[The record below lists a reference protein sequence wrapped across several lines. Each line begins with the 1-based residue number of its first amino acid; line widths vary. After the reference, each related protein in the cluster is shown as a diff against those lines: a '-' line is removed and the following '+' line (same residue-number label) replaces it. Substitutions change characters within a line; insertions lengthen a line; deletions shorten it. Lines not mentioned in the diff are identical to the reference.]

1 MYKGFF
7 EDIEYVMGLFCK
19 PFEECFKAD
28 EDEDDEEEKN
38 CCAMGCDQMP
48 CMRDDDSEDDDEKEE
63 GKEGGLMGPGPVA
76 DMLKCMFD
84 ASDIDYDYE
93 D

>member
-7 EDIEYVMGLFCK
+7 EDIEYVMGLFCR
-19 PFEECFKAD
+19 PFEECCKND
-28 EDEDDEEEKN
+28 EDEDDDEEKK
-38 CCAMGCDQMP
+38 CAMGCDQMP
-48 CMRDDDSEDDDEKEE
+48 CMKDDDSDDEDERSS
-63 GKEGGLMGPGPVA
+63 EGGGMFKPGPLQDA
-76 DMLKCMFD
+76 LKCMFD